1 VNVLVDT
8 NVVSELKR
16 GRNAAAAVTTW
27 FAAMPP
33 EQVFT
38 SVVVL
43 GEIRRGIELMA
54 RRDKPQAEVLGRWYA
69 SMRQRLGPRVLAVDE
84 PVMMVWSRITVPDML
99 PAYDGLI
106 AATALIHDLTIATR
120 NTADFRRVGAR
131 VVDPW
136 NDRPA

>member
-1 VNVLVDT
+1 M
-8 NVVSELKR
+8 R
-16 GRNAAAAVTTW
+16 RCGRD
-27 FAAMPP
+27 
-33 EQVFT
+33 
-38 SVVVL
+38 S
-43 GEIRRGIELMA
+43 
-54 RRDKPQAEVLGRWYA
+54 D
-69 SMRQRLGPRVLAVDE
+69 SRVLAVDE

-106 AATALIHDLTIATR
+106 AATALVHDMTIATR